1 MSVPHGQ
8 AVVVDTMVVSA
19 LINAVRQPDPAME
32 YRTLIAGRP
41 IVVAFSTVT
50 ELRYGSLKAGWG
62 ELRRRGLEAILPVS
76 SSFSPTTR

>member
-1 MSVPHGQ
+1 
-8 AVVVDTMVVSA
+8 MVVSA
-19 LINAVRQPDPAME
+19 LINAVRQPDRAME
-32 YRTLIAGRP
+32 YRRLIAGRP